1 MPSITVT
8 VSLNDKGTQSSVTT
22 DSFSLTP
29 DIVLKMKELST
40 VMSQAFNQGKCS
52 QEIPEA
58 PSPSLLPPLSSFVES
73 PKIEAVK
80 AKPKAKPLP
89 GCRIPEK
96 CFTFGQKIRHRCDDD
111 WWVGTFTENANEL
124 GEYGI
129 IIGENGYWY
138 SSSDSIA
145 QFARDHYYFMDPN
158 YDMIMATARAWKD
171 SECLIDGKWV
181 STYSLSPLN

>member
-8 VSLNDKGTQSSVTT
+8 VTLNETGVQTNVTT

-29 DIVLKMKELST
+29 DILLKMEELST
-40 VMSQAFNQGKCS
+40 VMSQAFNQD
-52 QEIPEA
+52 IPEA

-73 PKIEAVK
+73 PKIEGVK
-80 AKPKAKPLP
+80 PKPKAKPLP

-111 WWVGTFTENANEL
+111 WWVGTFTKNANEA
-124 GEYGI
+124 GGYGI

-138 SSSDSIA
+138 SSCDSIA
-145 QFARDHYYFMDPN
+145 QFARDHYYFMDPT
-158 YDMIMATARAWKD
+158 YDMILATERAWKD

-181 STYSLSPLN
+181 STYSLPELS